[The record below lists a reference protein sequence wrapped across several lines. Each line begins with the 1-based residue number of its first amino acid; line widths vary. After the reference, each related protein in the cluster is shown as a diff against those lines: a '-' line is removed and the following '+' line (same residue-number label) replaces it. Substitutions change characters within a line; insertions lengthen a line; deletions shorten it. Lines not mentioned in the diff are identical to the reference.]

1 MILYKLYYLE
11 MHLDIITELCDI
23 ITELLDIFFI
33 ILTNYSQN
41 YTVLLIF
48 HEIIDIYIYIK
59 NVYVQI

>member
-1 MILYKLYYLE
+1 MILNKLYYFK
-11 MHLDIITELCDI
+11 MHLDIII
-23 ITELLDIFFI
+23 ELLDIFFI

>member
-1 MILYKLYYLE
+1 
-11 MHLDIITELCDI
+11 MHLDIII
-23 ITELLDIFFI
+23 ELLDIFFI

>member
-1 MILYKLYYLE
+1 
-11 MHLDIITELCDI
+11 MHLDI

-48 HEIIDIYIYIK
+48 HEIIDIYIFISKMYMFK
-59 NVYVQI
+59 YEQ

>member
-11 MHLDIITELCDI
+11 MHLDIII
-23 ITELLDIFFI
+23 ELLDIFFI